1 MISRDEFEELL
12 NETYKPIEVCGVT
25 IHAGTALRACDPVA
39 FNIELNEYRLHM
51 EEEEDTP
58 DPYIAYVGE
67 KPTAEEL
74 AEGDSNV

>member
-12 NETYKPIEVCGVT
+12 NEMYKPIEVCGVT
-25 IHAGTALRACDPVA
+25 IQAGTALRACDPVA
-39 FNIELNEYRLHM
+39 FNIELAQYRM
-51 EEEEDTP
+51 ELEQEEDTP

-74 AEGDSNV
+74 AEGDSDV